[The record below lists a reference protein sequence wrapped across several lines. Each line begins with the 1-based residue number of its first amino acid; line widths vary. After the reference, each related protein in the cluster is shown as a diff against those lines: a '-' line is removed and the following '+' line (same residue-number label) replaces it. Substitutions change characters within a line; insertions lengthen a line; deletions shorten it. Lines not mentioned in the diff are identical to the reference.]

1 MTDNNNNNNPNFIDI
16 NSYDPNINDHTASPL
31 NLDLNNFLPPKEE
44 PQKIP
49 EKNDIPVIEEVQ
61 KQNSQFCQIIKSR
74 IGNLKTINTVWNNNY
89 SKSEAFGVMGELN
102 DLGLSNDV
110 LNYAFIQTD
119 LKKIDIRSEDVLIL
133 FPSIIKM
140 INSKYDIYF
149 KNGCLAAWNI
159 LKLYYNVIIQT
170 KESVYYNPKGIDL
183 NKEDKLK
190 KYNVIIDYFHQLRN
204 LPNIDEHLRKG
215 QIEGLELK
223 QFISEL
229 DYFIK
234 KCRSL

>member
-31 NLDLNNFLPPKEE
+31 NLDLNNFLPTKEE

-149 KNGCLAAWNI
+149 KNGVLSAWKI
-159 LKLYYNVIIQT
+159 LKLYYDVIVNT
-170 KESVYYNPKGIDL
+170 KQAQLMNPGGIDL
-183 NKEDKLK
+183 NREDKIK
-190 KYNVIIDYFHQLRN
+190 KYNIIINYFQQIKRIEAITN
-204 LPNIDEHLRKG
+204 HLKG
-215 QIEGLELK
+215 KPIEGLDLI
-223 QFISEL
+223 QFMSEL
-229 DYFIK
+229 DYFLR
-234 KCRSL
+234 KCEGN

>member
-16 NSYDPNINDHTASPL
+16 NSYDPNLNDHTASPL

-74 IGNLKTINTVWNNNY
+74 IGNLKTINTVWNNKY